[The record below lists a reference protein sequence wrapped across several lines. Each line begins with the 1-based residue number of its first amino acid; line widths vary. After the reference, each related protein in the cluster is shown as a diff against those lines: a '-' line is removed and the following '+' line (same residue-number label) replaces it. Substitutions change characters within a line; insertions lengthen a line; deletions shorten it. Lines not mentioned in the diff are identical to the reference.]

1 MIKKNLSGI
10 SKKSKVIAVTA
21 FVLGLTV
28 LGGGIASVSA
38 AETTHARNPMGAFVS
53 AIASKFNL
61 NTADIQAVAD
71 EVMKTQRAEMKTQ
84 GGEMNAKKMKQGGF
98 ANPLAQAVAN
108 GKITQAQADLITTK
122 SAELK
127 ASMEADRTAN
137 QTLTQEERK
146 AKMEAKQTSL
156 KEWATTNSIP
166 EQYLRFVGGGG
177 KGFGGP
183 MMGHGGHGGPRLEKA
198 R

>member
-1 MIKKNLSGI
+1 MIKKSLSGI
-10 SKKSKVIAVTA
+10 SKKSKMIAATA

-28 LGGGIASVSA
+28 LGGGVASVSA
-38 AETTHARNPMGAFVS
+38 AETTNARNPMSAFVS

-61 NTADIQAVAD
+61 NATDVQTVVD
-71 EVMKTQRAEMKTQ
+71 EVVKTQHAEMGVKFQTD
-84 GGEMNAKKMKQGGF
+84 F
-98 ANPLAQAVAN
+98 SSRLAQAVTN
-108 GKITQAQADLITTK
+108 GKLTQAQADLITAK

-156 KEWATTNSIP
+156 KKWATANGIP

-183 MMGHGGHGGPRLEKA
+183 MGHGGPRSMRA
-198 R
+198 Q

>member
-1 MIKKNLSGI
+1 MIKNLSGI
-10 SKKSKVIAVTA
+10 SKKSKMIAATA

-28 LGGGIASVSA
+28 LGGGVASVSA
-38 AETTHARNPMGAFVS
+38 AETTNAHNPMSAIVS

-61 NTADIQAVAD
+61 NSADVQTVVS
-71 EVMKTQRAEMKTQ
+71 EVMKTQHANMK
-84 GGEMNAKKMKQGGF
+84 AKSPAAF
-98 ANPLAQAVAN
+98 TSPLVKAVTD
-108 GKITQAQADLITTK
+108 GKLTQAQADLITAK

-146 AKMEAKQTSL
+146 AKMEAKQASL
-156 KEWATTNSIP
+156 KEWAAANSIP

-183 MMGHGGHGGPRLEKA
+183 GGHGGFRPEKA
-198 R
+198 Q